1 MKHLVV
7 GSLHEGGVN
16 GRYRFDAFRGQ
27 PRREGHRV
35 LFRDAHVEEAFREAF
50 GKQVGTGAFRHGCR
64 DGHDGF
70 IFFRQFHQGFSEDAG
85 VGRRRAG
92 LADFLAGDYIEGSRA
107 VEFVG
112 PLFRGSVAFA
122 FFGDHMDQDRAL
134 FPFGC
139 RQHGQQRFDI
149 MAVHGAEVFDAQVFE
164 YGPGGYQVFHPAFH
178 PVDDFQHIVAVLH
191 VAQPVFQIV
200 LQFVVG
206 LAGTQLVQVL

>member
-1 MKHLVV
+1 M
-7 GSLHEGGVN
+7 
-16 GRYRFDAFRGQ
+16 
-27 PRREGHRV
+27 
-35 LFRDAHVEEAFREAF
+35 
-50 GKQVGTGAFRHGCR
+50 
-64 DGHDGF
+64 
-70 IFFRQFHQGFSEDAG
+70 
-85 VGRRRAG
+85 
-92 LADFLAGDYIEGSRA
+92 
-107 VEFVG
+107 EFVG

-164 YGPGGYQVFHPAFH
+164 YGSGGYQVFYPAFH
-178 PVDDFQHIVAVLH
+178 PVDDLQHIVAVLH
-191 VAQPVFQIV
+191 VPQPVFQIV